1 MTAPLLQLQNIY
13 KSYGDNPVL
22 RDVSLQV
29 SSGEVIVILGPSGC
43 GKSTLLRC
51 LNGLEDIQSGKM
63 LFHNAPSEN
72 DGNWQK
78 LRQKIG
84 MVFQSYHLF
93 PHMTVLENILLGP
106 LKVQKRNK
114 NEALKQAEQLLRK
127 VGLLEKKMPIQESY
141 LAGNNSVLQL
151 FALSV

>member
-63 LFHNAPSEN
+63 LFITPLPKN

-78 LRQKIG
+78 LRQKSEWS
-84 MVFQSYHLF
+84 F
-93 PHMTVLENILLGP
+93 
-106 LKVQKRNK
+106 KVIIYF
-114 NEALKQAEQLLRK
+114 LT
-127 VGLLEKKMPIQESY
+127 
-141 LAGNNSVLQL
+141 
-151 FALSV
+151 

>member
-13 KSYGDNPVL
+13 KSYDDNPVL

-63 LFHNAPSEN
+63 LFHNAPFRKRWELA
-72 DGNWQK
+72 K
-78 LRQKIG
+78 LRQKSEWS
-84 MVFQSYHLF
+84 F
-93 PHMTVLENILLGP
+93 
-106 LKVQKRNK
+106 KVIIYF
-114 NEALKQAEQLLRK
+114 LT
-127 VGLLEKKMPIQESY
+127 
-141 LAGNNSVLQL
+141 
-151 FALSV
+151 

>member
-13 KSYGDNPVL
+13 KSYDDNPVL

-63 LFHNAPSEN
+63 LFHNAPFRKTMGTGKNFVKNRNGLS
-72 DGNWQK
+72 K
-78 LRQKIG
+78 LSFI
-84 MVFQSYHLF
+84 SSHDCS
-93 PHMTVLENILLGP
+93 
-106 LKVQKRNK
+106 
-114 NEALKQAEQLLRK
+114 RK
-127 VGLLEKKMPIQESY
+127 YFTRSSKSTKTK
-141 LAGNNSVLQL
+141 
-151 FALSV
+151 

>member
-13 KSYGDNPVL
+13 KSYDDNPVL

-63 LFHNAPSEN
+63 LFITPPSEKR
-72 DGNWQK
+72 WELAK
-78 LRQKIG
+78 TSSKIG

>member
-13 KSYGDNPVL
+13 KSYGENHVL

-29 SSGEVIVILGPSGC
+29 FSGEVIVILGPSGC

-51 LNGLEDIQSGKM
+51 LNGLENIQNGQM
-63 LFHNAPSEN
+63 LFHEAPLPKN
-72 DGNWQK
+72 DVNWQK

-106 LKVQKRNK
+106 LKVQKTK
-114 NEALKQAEQLLRK
+114 
-127 VGLLEKKMPIQESY
+127 
-141 LAGNNSVLQL
+141 
-151 FALSV
+151 

>member
-1 MTAPLLQLQNIY
+1 
-13 KSYGDNPVL
+13 
-22 RDVSLQV
+22 
-29 SSGEVIVILGPSGC
+29 
-43 GKSTLLRC
+43 
-51 LNGLEDIQSGKM
+51 
-63 LFHNAPSEN
+63 
-72 DGNWQK
+72 
-78 LRQKIG
+78 
-84 MVFQSYHLF
+84 
-93 PHMTVLENILLGP
+93 MTVLENILLSP

>member
-1 MTAPLLQLQNIY
+1 
-13 KSYGDNPVL
+13 
-22 RDVSLQV
+22 
-29 SSGEVIVILGPSGC
+29 
-43 GKSTLLRC
+43 
-51 LNGLEDIQSGKM
+51 
-63 LFHNAPSEN
+63 
-72 DGNWQK
+72 
-78 LRQKIG
+78 

-93 PHMTVLENILLGP
+93 PHMTVLENILLIS
-106 LKVQKRNK
+106 KSTKRNK

>member
-13 KSYGDNPVL
+13 KSYDDNPVL

-72 DGNWQK
+72 DGNWQNFVKNRNGLSK
-78 LRQKIG
+78 LSFISSHDCSRKY
-84 MVFQSYHLF
+84 FTRSSKS
-93 PHMTVLENILLGP
+93 T
-106 LKVQKRNK
+106 KRNK

>member
-13 KSYGDNPVL
+13 KSYDDNPVL

-63 LFHNAPSEN
+63 LFHNAPSEKRWELAKTSSKN
-72 DGNWQK
+72 RNGLSK
-78 LRQKIG
+78 LSFI
-84 MVFQSYHLF
+84 SSHDCS
-93 PHMTVLENILLGP
+93 
-106 LKVQKRNK
+106 
-114 NEALKQAEQLLRK
+114 RK
-127 VGLLEKKMPIQESY
+127 YFTRSSKSTKTK
-141 LAGNNSVLQL
+141 
-151 FALSV
+151 